1 MNCKCTVHPFFVL
14 RNSVDK
20 KIGAANDYH
29 PFNLQ
34 LTEQR
39 SWLIT
44 SYNVHQPVLQALR
57 YVGCTGRMVLSAN
70 VSTSSVQPNNKYNPQ
85 KASLVFDYEVIS
97 PGRLSLYPWFNFG
110 PRARP
115 SNSPVWLQ
123 NDPAQ
128 VRWGREGTEFW
139 KVWEDGDILQVQIIR
154 DYLTQLQIPQN
165 TPTGADRYVW
175 LSRCCGFVYWR
186 IKLQCVSVCVRA
198 ERKTA
203 METNMPP
210 LRFWN
215 PVL

>member
-44 SYNVHQPVLQALR
+44 SYNVHQPVVQALR

-85 KASLVFDYEVIS
+85 KASLHVLAPQTALCDYKTTRR
-97 PGRLSLYPWFNFG
+97 RLG
-110 PRARP
+110 GGGKAQ
-115 SNSPVWLQ
+115 NS
-123 NDPAQ
+123 
-128 VRWGREGTEFW
+128 E
-139 KVWEDGDILQVQIIR
+139 
-154 DYLTQLQIPQN
+154 
-165 TPTGADRYVW
+165 
-175 LSRCCGFVYWR
+175 RCEKMATFCKF
-186 IKLQCVSVCVRA
+186 K
-198 ERKTA
+198 
-203 METNMPP
+203 
-210 LRFWN
+210 
-215 PVL
+215 